1 MLRDPFQ
8 FGVFPVF
15 RPCWSTLGFSS
26 AVSQACARFFGMI
39 QGWEIMVPYFD
50 LDRRIP
56 NATLLLGG
64 ERGQDDNHWG
74 LKIMLKTLSTMVSF
88 YGVVWRSRLD
98 GVFDHSDIDDPLV
111 FERPSL

>member
-1 MLRDPFQ
+1 
-8 FGVFPVF
+8 
-15 RPCWSTLGFSS
+15 
-26 AVSQACARFFGMI
+26 MI
-39 QGWEIMVPYFD
+39 QGWEILVPYFD

-88 YGVVWRSRLD
+88 MVSSGVVALMVSSIIQILTILWCLKGHRC
-98 GVFDHSDIDDPLV
+98 
-111 FERPSL
+111 